1 MPERSYFVRCKNCGR
16 KLEVDARSA
25 ARIRDDF
32 SLLCPFCGRRLIYSR
47 DDIDSDRQR
56 LEAG

>member
-1 MPERSYFVRCKNCGR
+1 MPERSYFVRCKNCGH
-16 KLEVDARSA
+16 KLEIDARSA

-32 SLLCPFCGRRLIYSR
+32 SLPCPTCGRRLIYSR
-47 DDIDSDRQR
+47 DDFEYDRQR